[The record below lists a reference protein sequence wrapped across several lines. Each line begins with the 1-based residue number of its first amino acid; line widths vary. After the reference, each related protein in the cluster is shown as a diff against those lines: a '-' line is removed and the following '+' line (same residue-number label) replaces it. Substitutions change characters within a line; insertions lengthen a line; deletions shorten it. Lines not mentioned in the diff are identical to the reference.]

1 MFRIR
6 KNPSRDL
13 EKAKSVIRAKYEA
26 CKNFNEITK
35 ESEVVRFRMA
45 MQILNHLD
53 KTFING
59 AKEIEYFENKHA
71 GKRLKNKSPT
81 ASEFLRFE
89 SKLNGTIFTWVPFK
103 FTQKIYA
110 LGQSYQKAE
119 IDKTIAIT
127 NAQVISNQISVDLN
141 LGFDVEVVLRIHS
154 AHGVTNN

>member
-26 CKNFNEITK
+26 CKNFNETTK

-45 MQILNHLD
+45 MQIRNHLD

-110 LGQSYQKAE
+110 LGQSYQKGE
-119 IDKTIAIT
+119 IDKTRAIT

-141 LGFDVEVVLRIHS
+141 LGFDVEVLRFLS
-154 AHGVTNN
+154 EEAA

>member
-26 CKNFNEITK
+26 CKNFNETTK

-45 MQILNHLD
+45 MQIRNHLD

-59 AKEIEYFENKHA
+59 AKEIECFENKHA

-89 SKLNGTIFTWVPFK
+89 SKLNGTIFTWVCNPPNK
-103 FTQKIYA
+103 
-110 LGQSYQKAE
+110 
-119 IDKTIAIT
+119 
-127 NAQVISNQISVDLN
+127 
-141 LGFDVEVVLRIHS
+141 
-154 AHGVTNN
+154 